1 VLALYSSGR
10 TTGVVIDSGDSVTH
24 TVPIF
29 EGYALPHAI
38 QKLEIG
44 GRDITEY
51 LNKLVNEAG
60 YQIEEIDIIKEM
72 KEKHCYIA
80 QDYESE
86 IKNFTENKAACEKEF
101 PLPDGNKVVMGTQ
114 RFKATETLFQ
124 P

>member
-1 VLALYSSGR
+1 MLALYSSGR

-51 LNKLVNEAG
+51 LNKLVNEV
-60 YQIEEIDIIKEM
+60 Y
-72 KEKHCYIA
+72 
-80 QDYESE
+80 SL
-86 IKNFTENKAACEKEF
+86 NK
-101 PLPDGNKVVMGTQ
+101 
-114 RFKATETLFQ
+114 RRATRSRRSTSSRR
-124 P
+124 

>member
-1 VLALYSSGR
+1 MALYSSGR

-51 LNKLVNEAG
+51 LNKLVNEV
-60 YQIEEIDIIKEM
+60 Y
-72 KEKHCYIA
+72 
-80 QDYESE
+80 SL
-86 IKNFTENKAACEKEF
+86 NK
-101 PLPDGNKVVMGTQ
+101 
-114 RFKATETLFQ
+114 RRATRSRR
-124 P
+124 

>member
-1 VLALYSSGR
+1 MLALFSSGR

-51 LNKLVNEAG
+51 LSKIVNEAG
-60 YQIEEIDIIKEM
+60 YQIDEIDVIKEI
-72 KEKHCYIA
+72 KEKLCYIA
-80 QDYESE
+80 
-86 IKNFTENKAACEKEF
+86 
-101 PLPDGNKVVMGTQ
+101 
-114 RFKATETLFQ
+114 
-124 P
+124 

>member
-1 VLALYSSGR
+1 MALYSSGR

-51 LNKLVNEAG
+51 LRKLVNEV
-60 YQIEEIDIIKEM
+60 KF
-72 KEKHCYIA
+72 
-80 QDYESE
+80 SR
-86 IKNFTENKAACEKEF
+86 NLEF
-101 PLPDGNKVVMGTQ
+101 KYNISNYLKTFN
-114 RFKATETLFQ
+114 
-124 P
+124 

>member
-51 LNKLVNEAG
+51 LNKLVNEV
-60 YQIEEIDIIKEM
+60 Y
-72 KEKHCYIA
+72 
-80 QDYESE
+80 SL
-86 IKNFTENKAACEKEF
+86 NK
-101 PLPDGNKVVMGTQ
+101 
-114 RFKATETLFQ
+114 RRATRSRRSTSSRR
-124 P
+124 

>member
-51 LNKLVNEAG
+51 LNKLVNEVHG
-60 YQIEEIDIIKEM
+60 L
-72 KEKHCYIA
+72 
-80 QDYESE
+80 
-86 IKNFTENKAACEKEF
+86 NK
-101 PLPDGNKVVMGTQ
+101 
-114 RFKATETLFQ
+114 RRATRSRRSTSSRR
-124 P
+124 

>member
-1 VLALYSSGR
+1 MFEKFNVPQFYLAIQVPLFIKAVLALFSSGR

-51 LNKLVNEAG
+51 LSKIVN
-60 YQIEEIDIIKEM
+60 D
-72 KEKHCYIA
+72 
-80 QDYESE
+80 
-86 IKNFTENKAACEKEF
+86 
-101 PLPDGNKVVMGTQ
+101 V
-114 RFKATETLFQ
+114 LF
-124 P
+124 